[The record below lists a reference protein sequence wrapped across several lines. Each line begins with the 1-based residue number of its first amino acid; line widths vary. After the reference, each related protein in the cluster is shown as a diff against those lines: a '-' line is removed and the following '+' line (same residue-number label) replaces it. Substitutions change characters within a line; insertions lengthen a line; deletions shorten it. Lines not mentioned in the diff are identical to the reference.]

1 MIKMIINVLYLFNLA
16 ASMPQDLRI
25 AIAQARNAKGWT
37 QQQFAHQMCVQKTE
51 VNAWEAGKSLP
62 NGNLIAKMDKVLGVK
77 LPRPKK

>member
-1 MIKMIINVLYLFNLA
+1 MIENVIIFFISA
-16 ASMPQDLRI
+16 PSMPQDLRI

-62 NGNLIAKMDKVLGVK
+62 SGNLIAKMDKVLGVK
-77 LPRPKK
+77 LPRPQKH

>member
-25 AIAQARNAKGWT
+25 AISQARNAKGWT

-62 NGNLIAKMDKVLGVK
+62 SGNLIAKMDKVLGVK